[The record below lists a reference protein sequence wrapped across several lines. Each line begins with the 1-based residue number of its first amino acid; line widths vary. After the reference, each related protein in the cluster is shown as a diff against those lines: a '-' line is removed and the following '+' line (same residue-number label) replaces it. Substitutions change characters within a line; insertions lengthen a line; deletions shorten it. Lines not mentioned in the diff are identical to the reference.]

1 MVDNI
6 LNSIIHFYPEIAIV
20 VTLCGIIVAD
30 LFVKRKG
37 HTGGVILFGGMV
49 VTAVL
54 LLVQTGWNNSVFYEM
69 IAVDPFA
76 LYFKLLLTLAT
87 LFVILFSMKSR
98 ELDEYSNRIS
108 EYYMLMAGMILG
120 MFLMVSSTNLLL
132 MYLAFEMTSIS
143 SYVLVGF
150 TKKSDKSSEAS
161 MKYIIY
167 GAVASGIMI
176 YGISLL
182 VGLTGATDIYAVNMA
197 LAGDLNQPLLLTIS
211 IIMII
216 AGLGFKLALV
226 PFHFWA
232 PDVYEGAPI
241 TITAYL
247 SVASKIAALA
257 MTIRFFRIS
266 FSDLS
271 VADDGAIWS
280 MLDVLN
286 WNVILAV
293 LAALAMVVGNL
304 TALRQ
309 DNIKRMLAYSSI
321 AHAGYIMMGFVILTN
336 EGLSAI
342 MIYVFVYLFMNLG
355 AFYVAMLFSNQT
367 GTESIEKYKGLGH
380 RAPLMGVS
388 MTVFLVALTG
398 FPPTAGFIAK
408 LYIFGAAISAGW
420 FWLVLIAGI
429 TTVVSLF
436 YYIRVV
442 RNMFFYK
449 PEEGAEKLEFDA
461 GTKIILLLL
470 LIPTLLFGVYFTPI
484 FEMARESVQM
494 FGM

>member
-6 LNSIIHFYPEIAIV
+6 LNSITHFYPEIAIV
-20 VTLCGIIVAD
+20 VTLCAIIIGD
-30 LFVKRKG
+30 LLIKRKG
-37 HTGGVILFGGMV
+37 HTSGWILMCGMV
-49 VTAVL
+49 VTGFL
-54 LLVQTGWNNSVFYEM
+54 LLAQTGVNQSVFFDM

-76 LYFKLLLTLAT
+76 LYFKLLITLAT
-87 LFVILFSMKSR
+87 IFVILFSMKSR

-108 EYYMLMAGMILG
+108 EYYMLIAGMVLG

-182 VGLTGATDIYAVNMA
+182 VGMTGATDIYAINEA
-197 LAGDLNQPLLLTIS
+197 LAGGLDQSLLLTIS
-211 IIMII
+211 IIMVIT
-216 AGLGFKLALV
+216 GLGFKIAIV
-226 PFHFWA
+226 PFHFWV

-266 FSDLS
+266 FFELNTSET
-271 VADDGAIWS
+271 VAIWS
-280 MLDVLN
+280 MIDGLN
-286 WNVILAV
+286 WNMILAV
-293 LAALAMVVGNL
+293 LAALAMIVGNL
-304 TALRQ
+304 SALRQ

-321 AHAGYIMMGFVILTN
+321 AHAGYILMGLVILTN

-355 AFYVAMLFSNQT
+355 AFYVAMLFSNKT
-367 GTESIEKYKGLGH
+367 GSVSIEGYKGLGH

-420 FWLVLIAGI
+420 YWLVLIAGI
-429 TTVVSLF
+429 TTVISLF

-442 RNMFFYK
+442 RNMYFFK
-449 PEEGAEKLEFDA
+449 PEESAGKLEFDS
-461 GTKIILLLL
+461 GTKIILMLL

-484 FEMARESVQM
+484 FDIARQSIQM

>member
-20 VTLCGIIVAD
+20 VTLCAIIIGD
-30 LFVKRKG
+30 LFIKRKG
-37 HTGGVILFGGMV
+37 HIGGWIFLGGMI
-49 VTAVL
+49 VTGIL
-54 LLVQTGWNNSVFYEM
+54 LLIQTGWNNSVFYDM

-76 LYFKLLLTLAT
+76 IYFKLLITVAT
-87 LFVILFSMKSR
+87 IFVILFSMKSV
-98 ELDEYSNRIS
+98 ELDEYSSRIS
-108 EYYMLMAGMILG
+108 EYYMLMAGMVLG

-182 VGLTGATDIYAVNMA
+182 VGMTGATDIYAINEA
-197 LAGDLNQPLLLTIS
+197 LAGGLDQSLLLTIS

-216 AGLGFKLALV
+216 TGLGFKIAIV

-266 FSDLS
+266 FFELNASET
-271 VADDGAIWS
+271 VAIWS
-280 MLDVLN
+280 MIDGLN
-286 WNVILAV
+286 WNMILAV

-304 TALRQ
+304 SALRQ

-321 AHAGYIMMGFVILTN
+321 AHAGYILMGLVILTN

-355 AFYVAMLFSNQT
+355 AFYVAMLFSNKT
-367 GTESIEKYKGLGH
+367 GTVSIEGYKGLGH
-380 RAPLMGVS
+380 RAPLMGVA

-408 LYIFGAAISAGW
+408 LYIFGAAVSAGW

-429 TTVVSLF
+429 TTVISLF

-442 RNMFFYK
+442 RNMYFFK
-449 PEEGAEKLEFDA
+449 PDESAGKLEFDT
-461 GTKIILLLL
+461 GTKIILMLL

-484 FEMARESVQM
+484 FEMARHSIQM

>member
-6 LNSIIHFYPEIAIV
+6 LNSVIHFYPEIAIV
-20 VTLCGIIVAD
+20 VTLCAIIIGD
-30 LFVKRKG
+30 LFIKRKG
-37 HTGGVILFGGMV
+37 HTGGWILLGGMI
-49 VTAVL
+49 VTGIL
-54 LLVQTGWNNSVFYEM
+54 LLVQTGWSNSVFDDM

-76 LYFKLLLTLAT
+76 IYFKLLITVAT
-87 LFVILFSMKSR
+87 IFVILFSMKSV
-98 ELDEYSNRIS
+98 ELDEYSERIS
-108 EYYMLMAGMILG
+108 EYYMLMAGMVLG

-182 VGLTGATDIYAVNMA
+182 VGMTGATDIYAINEA
-197 LAGDLNQPLLLTIS
+197 LAGGLDQSLLLTIS

-216 AGLGFKLALV
+216 TGLGFKIAIV

-266 FSDLS
+266 FFELS
-271 VADDGAIWS
+271 ASETVVVWS
-280 MLDVLN
+280 MINGLN
-286 WNVILAV
+286 WNMILAV

-304 TALRQ
+304 SALRQ

-321 AHAGYIMMGFVILTN
+321 AHAGYILMGLVILTN

-342 MIYVFVYLFMNLG
+342 LIYVFVYLFMNLG
-355 AFYVAMLFSNQT
+355 AFYVAMLFSNKT
-367 GTESIEKYKGLGH
+367 GTVSIEGYKGLGH
-380 RAPLMGVS
+380 RAPLMGAS

-408 LYIFGAAISAGW
+408 LYIFGAAVSAGW

-429 TTVVSLF
+429 TTVISLF

-442 RNMFFYK
+442 RNMYFFQ
-449 PEEGAEKLEFDA
+449 PEENAGKLEFDA
-461 GTKIILLLL
+461 GTKIILMLL

-484 FEMARESVQM
+484 FEMARQSIQM

>member
-20 VTLCGIIVAD
+20 VTLCAIIIGD
-30 LFVKRKG
+30 LFIKRKG
-37 HTGGVILFGGMV
+37 HIGGWIFLGGMI
-49 VTAVL
+49 VTGIL
-54 LLVQTGWNNSVFYEM
+54 LLIQTGWNNSVFYDM

-76 LYFKLLLTLAT
+76 IYFKLLITVAT
-87 LFVILFSMKSR
+87 IFVILFSMKSV
-98 ELDEYSNRIS
+98 ELDEYSSRIS
-108 EYYMLMAGMILG
+108 EYYMLMAGMVLG
-120 MFLMVSSTNLLL
+120 MFMMVSSTNLLL

-182 VGLTGATDIYAVNMA
+182 VGMTGATDIYSINEA
-197 LAGDLNQPLLLTIS
+197 LAGGLDQSLLLTIS

-216 AGLGFKLALV
+216 TGLGFKIAIV

-266 FSDLS
+266 FFELNASET
-271 VADDGAIWS
+271 VAIWS
-280 MLDVLN
+280 MIDGLN
-286 WNVILAV
+286 WNMILAV

-304 TALRQ
+304 SALRQ

-321 AHAGYIMMGFVILTN
+321 AHAGYILMGLVILTN

-355 AFYVAMLFSNQT
+355 AFYVAMLFSNKT
-367 GTESIEKYKGLGH
+367 GTVSIEGYKGLGH
-380 RAPLMGVS
+380 RAPLMGVA

-408 LYIFGAAISAGW
+408 LYIFGAAVSAGW

-429 TTVVSLF
+429 TTVISLF

-442 RNMFFYK
+442 RNMYFFK
-449 PEEGAEKLEFDA
+449 PDERAGKLEFDT
-461 GTKIILLLL
+461 GTKIILMLL

-484 FEMARESVQM
+484 FEMARHSIQM

>member
-20 VTLCGIIVAD
+20 VTLCVIIIGD
-30 LFVKRKG
+30 LIIKRKG
-37 HTGGVILFGGMV
+37 HTGGWILLTGMII
-49 VTAVL
+49 TGILVL
-54 LLVQTGWNNSVFYEM
+54 AQSGKNSSVFHNM

-76 LYFKLLLTLAT
+76 LYFKLIITLAT
-87 LFVILFSMKSR
+87 IFVILFSMKSR
-98 ELDEYSNRIS
+98 ELEEYSNRIG
-108 EYYMLMAGMILG
+108 EYYMLMAGMVLG

-182 VGLTGATDIYAVNMA
+182 VGLTGATDIYAINET
-197 LAGDLNQPLLLTIS
+197 LAGGFDQSLLLTIS

-216 AGLGFKLALV
+216 TGLGFKIAIV

-257 MTIRFFRIS
+257 MTIRFFRIT
-266 FSDLS
+266 FFDLNAS
-271 VADDGAIWS
+271 EAIAIWS
-280 MLDVLN
+280 MIDGLN
-286 WNVILAV
+286 WNMILAL

-304 TALRQ
+304 SALRQ

-321 AHAGYIMMGFVILTN
+321 AHAGYILMGLVILTN

-342 MIYVFVYLFMNLG
+342 MIYAFVYLFMNLG
-355 AFYVAMLFSNQT
+355 AFYVAMLFFNKT
-367 GTESIEKYKGLGH
+367 GTLSIEGYKGLGH

-408 LYIFGAAISAGW
+408 LYIFGAAVSAGW
-420 FWLVLIAGI
+420 IWLVLIAGI
-429 TTVVSLF
+429 TTVISLF

-442 RNMFFYK
+442 RNMYFFK
-449 PEEGAEKLEFDA
+449 PEENAGKLEFDT
-461 GTKIILLLL
+461 GTKIILMLL

-484 FEMARESVQM
+484 FDMARKSIQM

>member
-6 LNSIIHFYPEIAIV
+6 LNSITHFYPEIAIV
-20 VTLCGIIVAD
+20 VTLCAIIIGD
-30 LFVKRKG
+30 LLIKRKG
-37 HTGGVILFGGMV
+37 HTGGWILIFGMV
-49 VTAVL
+49 VTGFML
-54 LLVQTGWNNSVFYEM
+54 LAQTGVNQSVFFDM

-76 LYFKLLLTLAT
+76 LYFKLLITLAT
-87 LFVILFSMKSR
+87 IFVILFSMKSR

-108 EYYMLMAGMILG
+108 EYYMLIAGMILG

-182 VGLTGATDIYAVNMA
+182 VGMTGATDIYAINEA
-197 LAGDLNQPLLLTIS
+197 LAGGLDQSLLLTIS
-211 IIMII
+211 IIMVIT
-216 AGLGFKLALV
+216 GLGFKIAIV
-226 PFHFWA
+226 PFHFWV

-266 FSDLS
+266 FFELNASET
-271 VADDGAIWS
+271 VAIWS
-280 MLDVLN
+280 MIDGLN
-286 WNVILAV
+286 WNMILAV
-293 LAALAMVVGNL
+293 LAALAMIVGNL
-304 TALRQ
+304 SALRQ

-321 AHAGYIMMGFVILTN
+321 AHAGYILMGLVILTN

-355 AFYVAMLFSNQT
+355 AFYVAMLFSNKT
-367 GTESIEKYKGLGH
+367 GSVSIEGYKGLGH

-420 FWLVLIAGI
+420 YWLVLIAGI
-429 TTVVSLF
+429 TTVISLF

-442 RNMFFYK
+442 RNMYFFK
-449 PEEGAEKLEFDA
+449 PEESAGKLEFDS
-461 GTKIILLLL
+461 GTKIILMLL

-484 FEMARESVQM
+484 FDIARQSIQM